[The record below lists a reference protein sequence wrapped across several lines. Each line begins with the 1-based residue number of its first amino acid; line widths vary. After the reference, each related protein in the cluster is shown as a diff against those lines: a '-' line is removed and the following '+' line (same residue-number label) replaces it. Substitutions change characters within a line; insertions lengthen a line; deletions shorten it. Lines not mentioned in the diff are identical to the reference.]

1 MNDQPHLAT
10 ITPLEA
16 RDPSELLTRLRVS
29 LDESGFAWS
38 GELASEAD
46 FEAIARQLGAIAL
59 RTDIRVSPLEREK
72 QRARR
77 APGAERPGVY
87 QAEALAFH
95 SDRPT
100 IRFLGWYCVQQDARF
115 GDSMLIDTRDIE
127 QAFTRDELETLQR
140 VMIRV
145 LRRSTRWGRRGRDT
159 T

>member
-1 MNDQPHLAT
+1 MNYQPHLAT
-10 ITPLEA
+10 ITPLET
-16 RDPSELLTRLRVS
+16 RDPGELYTRLRVS

-46 FEAIARQLGAIAL
+46 FEAIARQLGAIVL
-59 RTDIRVSPLEREK
+59 RTDIRISPLEREK

-77 APGAERPGVY
+77 GPGAERPGVY

-127 QAFTRDELETLQR
+127 QSFTREELKTLQQSTDH
-140 VMIRV
+140 V
-145 LRRSTRWGRRGRDT
+145 L
-159 T
+159 